1 MASMRGNLPA
11 IIPWKFMRSIVF
23 SAAGIQPGTKK
34 DLDSMDIATIRKQQA
49 SSNTSPLSI
58 PYGFQSC
65 RSVKHHKPNL
75 KSVLHAS
82 VTKMDCFVLLDAHSV
97 SILRGNTRPV
107 VMSTDSPDKL
117 KKGME
122 VSVFMGLN
130 RWIFIPKWRM
140 TVISTLQLELKIL
153 GVSFEQITSVSSVQ
167 PVLSLEFNDI
177 DEELIAGGVGNIR
190 IWGFEKRSPSSIPHG
205 FKNPRLVISDL
216 SSNEW
221 VQHTCLDKA
230 FNRLFAA
237 IDSNLYV
244 YDYTSGKR
252 LESFVNAHKNTISAI
267 IFYQPLQYT
276 ITASTDGIIKVWT
289 QQFRILFEL
298 RAETTSAITGLIV
311 PNANEG
317 TPPSPLLLSSAIDGM
332 IRLWSLDSGN
342 CIYTLE
348 TDFDCLG
355 IRWMRYDTFL
365 SFSAEGMEV
374 WNLNRFFTT
383 FSNTGSQVT
392 HLKRIEGSQCD
403 PSRIMV
409 ATEDRSMRLLSP
421 VRGATLFTAFPN
433 MVETQIREIEH
444 DIPSATMWML
454 GGNGEISVYTT
465 TTNPAKIVDIW
476 EREAGT
482 EQVVC
487 MCALR
492 KNCHSEFITDR
503 VYALLGGTVAGQI
516 VVYCVNVEKSKPHL
530 IIQAHSAEV
539 IALQCHADLM
549 LVISLGIDGMMKFW
563 KMEIGQ
569 NSTEAADAKPSSVG
583 GQKPPNMLSL
593 SFMYSLVMPTSTGHI
608 IGFRVHVPSKSL
620 AVSTSHNIVTMFT
633 ITESGVK
640 EKPRHPND
648 EDHSKPITSM
658 DCLETLCIF
667 ASSSTEGAVKI
678 WDGYGNTLLKEV
690 QFGSNVLA
698 ICFCN
703 KRGDLLIG
711 TSDQVILLKLQDY
724 LPSFIL
730 LELLFRSSI
739 KIIDDLDEVPITFD
753 DQLDFWQLYRDNLIR
768 IGRDLSKWHL
778 AEEPAQAIP
787 KEDELDI
794 SKKLQEL
801 EDRRAEAKL
810 KEAESV
816 KRPSVIKAK
825 ESWKQILKQKKN
837 IEKNVSTPKD
847 TPSKSPKLEEL
858 IRSGF
863 DDEDDELGTLED
875 QIATQRRRV
884 SSYGTYR
891 HRQSLQVEN
900 ELNKDYLIT
909 RLQSRGMDDGTR
921 EMGMLPEVEKTIAAK
936 KRKSL
941 IKGTVSYQKNRT
953 AGGFGDDNDPTRL
966 GAEDA
971 LFNPSIAGKKGQKG
985 RRKSKLAKA
994 VVDSGPTADLRKG
1007 IMEPAQFT
1015 LVVTEDETEMQNDKK
1030 DEDDDLAPVDGILR
1044 NPMAALPKVSKKPKK
1059 KQRINLKGI
1068 ALPNSVAAVKIQ
1080 SEQQKFQHRRTT
1092 EDGEEDG
1099 YEDAGNGDGLQV
1111 KSPVPITRQ
1120 KSFALPEYLRSRRK
1134 RDTSVVPIEVGVK
1147 SEDVPELSDFPDD
1160 QDEHPPPAPIE
1171 TKAITPPG
1179 QILPPIDIRPLLKE
1193 QRTSAVKPKPKTPPP
1208 RRESSTKRGI
1218 KCTFHKGPT
1227 RPPSIHEPSRR
1238 PSIHEPKAP
1247 SARQS
1252 IDLSGLLLLQKSR
1265 SPSVLPSTQ
1274 NLTKPVEKKP
1284 PVELVPPKP
1293 VPKPSRVSIQRAP
1306 SEVALPP
1313 IAAPSTPSIAE
1324 SVPKIK
1330 FEMDAQTKLMAQK
1343 ADEPVLII
1351 PDSRSSSRRGAK
1363 PKDDALDFIAAKDW
1377 FPGLG
1382 GKEANITNILDIT
1395 MKVMKT
1401 GYWREKM
1408 EAAKAAL
1415 YLYHTFENDLPNAIQ
1430 DLILP
1435 QIDFMNDPRWEVRAQ
1450 FATALKDENEMVQKA
1465 VKNSLAI
1472 FGISSKE
1479 SLRNAMAG
1487 MGLIPS
1493 LNRKQ
1498 QIQSS
1503 DRLDVLLEQLRLRAE
1518 AERVPIDDYVE
1529 RWRRNVINP
1538 KNLIRLPS
1546 ICSTLTYNPKKIQLL
1561 TSEEKVVHDLL
1572 HQNLQMRL
1580 GAQVGGGSVS
1590 IPPVP
1595 RGRSVLQALNDSK
1608 ASLEQSIHKADSR
1621 NSSKAT
1627 SRVHSKLNLN

>member
-1 MASMRGNLPA
+1 
-11 IIPWKFMRSIVF
+11 
-23 SAAGIQPGTKK
+23 
-34 DLDSMDIATIRKQQA
+34 
-49 SSNTSPLSI
+49 
-58 PYGFQSC
+58 
-65 RSVKHHKPNL
+65 
-75 KSVLHAS
+75 
-82 VTKMDCFVLLDAHSV
+82 
-97 SILRGNTRPV
+97 
-107 VMSTDSPDKL
+107 
-117 KKGME
+117 
-122 VSVFMGLN
+122 
-130 RWIFIPKWRM
+130 
-140 TVISTLQLELKIL
+140 
-153 GVSFEQITSVSSVQ
+153 
-167 PVLSLEFNDI
+167 
-177 DEELIAGGVGNIR
+177 
-190 IWGFEKRSPSSIPHG
+190 
-205 FKNPRLVISDL
+205 
-216 SSNEW
+216 
-221 VQHTCLDKA
+221 
-230 FNRLFAA
+230 
-237 IDSNLYV
+237 
-244 YDYTSGKR
+244 
-252 LESFVNAHKNTISAI
+252 
-267 IFYQPLQYT
+267 
-276 ITASTDGIIKVWT
+276 
-289 QQFRILFEL
+289 
-298 RAETTSAITGLIV
+298 
-311 PNANEG
+311 
-317 TPPSPLLLSSAIDGM
+317 
-332 IRLWSLDSGN
+332 
-342 CIYTLE
+342 
-348 TDFDCLG
+348 
-355 IRWMRYDTFL
+355 
-365 SFSAEGMEV
+365 
-374 WNLNRFFTT
+374 
-383 FSNTGSQVT
+383 
-392 HLKRIEGSQCD
+392 
-403 PSRIMV
+403 MV

-421 VRGATLFTAFPN
+421 VRGTTLFTAFPN

-549 LVISLGIDGMMKFW
+549 LVISLGRDGLMKFW

-658 DCLETLCIF
+658 ACLETLCIF

-847 TPSKSPKLEEL
+847 TPSKSPKLGAFPKSPLASSERESVVDDRPDLRDLLSDEEIEEL

-1015 LVVTEDETEMQNDKK
+1015 LVVTEDETAMQNDKK
-1030 DEDDDLAPVDGILR
+1030 DEEDDLAPVDGILR

-1092 EDGEEDG
+1092 EDGEDV
-1099 YEDAGNGDGLQV
+1099 YEDVGSGDGLQV

-1134 RDTSVVPIEVGVK
+1134 RDTSVVPVDVGVK

-1171 TKAITPPG
+1171 TKSITPPG

-1208 RRESSTKRGI
+1208 RRESSTKSLNESI
-1218 KCTFHKGPT
+1218 ESVSEADTPSSASEEESSAPSTKEPS

-1306 SEVALPP
+1306 SEAALPP

-1343 ADEPVLII
+1343 AWSLLEIAQAQQDEPVLII

-1450 FATALKDENEMVQKA
+1450 FATALGAYKVNHPDIILALIARLKDENEMVQKA

-1580 GAQVGGGSVS
+1580 GAQLGGGSVS

-1608 ASLEQSIHKADSR
+1608 ASLEQSIHNADSR